1 MNIVRLQ
8 QRFEFFQRAFLNL
21 DEVKQCEQ
29 RAFSNLE
36 KEGIIQRFEIAIEL
50 SWKVIKDF
58 LQNEGF
64 AIKSPKES
72 MRQAFAYG
80 LIQDCEAWLEALD
93 MRNITSHTYTQAELD
108 KNVAYILESFYPLI
122 QKLYLTLQNSTS
134 HLR

>member
-93 MRNITSHTYTQAELD
+93 M
-108 KNVAYILESFYPLI
+108 
-122 QKLYLTLQNSTS
+122 
-134 HLR
+134 